1 MGTGLSM
8 RAHWILGW
16 ALTVAIS
23 ACSGASSGAGTDE
36 GDAEG
41 TGDTQ
46 GTPVEKVAHPVIHEQ
61 SRMLV
66 ENFLAAVAQD
76 NDLMT
81 LQNRLASEGCTE
93 FFRAGLTRQAD
104 GLQVM
109 WGECAG
115 SEDGYQGLLQHCSSS
130 GSCVPA
136 IWRLRDSG
144 VSWEDVAGNALTP
157 LGVGLPV
164 LLKQLA
170 GHSFD
175 KPTRVVTKRD
185 GNTGEL
191 PDIAVD
197 ERRLY
202 VWSSFGPLW
211 AGGDLSMATI
221 ADLGRDSGAFTSVH
235 TTEYIHEEQ
244 VTAGLLE
251 SHPFD
256 ALVWLGQMVREEV
269 KTNEVFK
276 PVGMTVNAG
285 LYGDGFY
292 DRDKMTGALNANP
305 VRGPG
310 LVVLVACESLGDFNG
325 GGLLPSS
332 LSAQLDNKARVLVGF
347 HGCTDARDLIEAT
360 RLFLDAFFDGVPLGT
375 SLDRANEYLSL
386 VGGAVMV
393 AAPDVPLS
401 TVFLA
406 NLGTFW
412 QPYVASDNPGESAL
426 TVHMNIANQ
435 CYDAAGKKYQ
445 EMESFVSAWSRAMI
459 WNGPFFQGER
469 EDPTNQVRVRLR
481 GALTDIRV
489 GAHFFFVAEGD
500 LGPKVQGITVYG
512 DAVIEKIVV
521 DKAKPDQFTIQF
533 KGSGIASPYINGN
546 GDECMMQPPL
556 LVTTTGEPSSW
567 VIPMAWKGP

>member
-1 MGTGLSM
+1 M
-8 RAHWILGW
+8 RAYWLLGL
-16 ALTVAIS
+16 AVTMVVS
-23 ACSGASSGAGTDE
+23 ACSGASSGAGKDE
-36 GDAEG
+36 
-41 TGDTQ
+41 GDTQ
-46 GTPVEKVAHPVIHEQ
+46 GTGDTSGTPVEKTAHPVVHEQ

-66 ENFLAAVAQD
+66 ENFLGVVAQD
-76 NDLMT
+76 TELET
-81 LQNRLASEGCTE
+81 LRNKLAGEGCNT

-115 SEDGYQGLLQHCSSS
+115 SEGGYRGLLQHCASS

-136 IWRLRDSG
+136 IWRLHDST
-144 VSWEDVAGNALTP
+144 VSWEDAAGSSLTP

-185 GNTGEL
+185 GVAGEL

-211 AGGDLSMATI
+211 AGGDLSVATL

-235 TTEYIHEEQ
+235 SREYIHEEE
-244 VTAGLLE
+244 VTAGLME

-292 DRDKMTGALNANP
+292 DRDKMIGTLNANP

-310 LVVLVACESLGDFNG
+310 LLVLVACESLGDFNG

-332 LSAQLDNKARVLVGF
+332 LSAQLDNKVRVLVGF
-347 HGCTDARDLIEAT
+347 QGCTDARDLIEAA
-360 RLFLDAFFDGVPLGT
+360 RVFLESFFQGEQLVT
-375 SLDRANEYLSL
+375 SLDRANDYLSL

-393 AAPDVPLS
+393 AAPGVPPS
-401 TVFLA
+401 TVFRSDLDA
-406 NLGTFW
+406 FW
-412 QPYVASDNPGESAL
+412 QPYVASDHPGESAL

-435 CYDAAGKKYQ
+435 CYDSAGKKYQ
-445 EMESFVSAWSRAMI
+445 EMESFVSAWSRAI
-459 WNGPFFQGER
+459 TWNGPFFQGER
-469 EDPTNQVRVRLR
+469 VDPINQVNVRLR
-481 GALTDIRV
+481 GALTDIRP
-489 GAHFFFVAEGD
+489 GAHFFFVVEGN

-521 DKAKPDQFTIQF
+521 DKEKPDQFTIQF
-533 KGSGIASPYINGN
+533 KGSGVASPYVNGN

-556 LVTTTGEPSSW
+556 LVTTTGEPSTW